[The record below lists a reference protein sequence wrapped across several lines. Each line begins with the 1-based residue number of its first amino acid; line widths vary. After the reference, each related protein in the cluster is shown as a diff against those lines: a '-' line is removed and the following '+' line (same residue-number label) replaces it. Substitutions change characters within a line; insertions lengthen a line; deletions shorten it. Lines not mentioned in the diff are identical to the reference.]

1 MTGDGLERPRG
12 LEPPPTAWQAVVLP
26 LYYGRFSQQILY
38 NMQERLSQ
46 EPVRCVL
53 RAGTPYLC
61 FQRREAFRRQVR
73 KPGRLACSLQRV
85 IFFADARTLQLS
97 HDRYRRD
104 RTFHHRGKTQSPANG
119 GACDAC
125 LCRALFSF
133 SFSRLCHSRH
143 QKLWQLT
150 GRGASANLGSN
161 SKTNLEL
168 VARLTYPLR

>member
-1 MTGDGLERPRG
+1 
-12 LEPPPTAWQAVVLP
+12 
-26 LYYGRFSQQILY
+26 
-38 NMQERLSQ
+38 
-46 EPVRCVL
+46 
-53 RAGTPYLC
+53 
-61 FQRREAFRRQVR
+61 
-73 KPGRLACSLQRV
+73 V

-161 SKTNLEL
+161 SKTNLGRQ
-168 VARLTYPLR
+168 VFSLTYRINTSTGTLFLARSDTDSQIGISGGNNSAMNLPELCNLSKFLSSNRFEPNEPKLGRDANRHKHPETFFSESRI